1 MGRKRCQNRKGKV
14 FGEFGLVSG
23 VTFEICDV
31 RSIDEVSTS
40 DVFDGDGAVAD
51 VVVGNHVFQGGIRG
65 AAEKAGK
72 LPGAIGVLELTASEE
87 LFLPGYCS

>member
-1 MGRKRCQNRKGKV
+1 M
-14 FGEFGLVSG
+14 FGEMGLVRG
-23 VTFEICDV
+23 VTFEIHDV
-31 RSIDEVSTS
+31 RAVDETS
-40 DVFDGDGAVAD
+40 AADVFDGDGAVAD